1 MKQKCPICNKEF
13 SNVGQ
18 HLVITHDVLNIEHL
32 RTLIPQNSNYYEEQ
46 KSEGDNKD
54 ILDRKEI
61 MKTIIDV
68 QSNARVDLRLRY
80 IEKLQEIIQN
90 HTDNDMIILSSIQAL
105 MKNLNHS
112 NILVKKK
119 AEDALRNLLGMEIS
133 EENKRY
139 ILNLLG

>member
-1 MKQKCPICNKEF
+1 
-13 SNVGQ
+13 
-18 HLVITHDVLNIEHL
+18 LNIEHL
-32 RTLIPQNSNYYEEQ
+32 RTLISQNSNYYEEQ
-46 KSEGDNKD
+46 KSEVDNKD
-54 ILDRKEI
+54 RLDRKAI

-90 HTDNDMIILSSIQAL
+90 HTDNNMIILSSIQAL

-112 NILVKKK
+112 NTLVKKK
-119 AEDALRNLLGMEIS
+119 AEDALRNLLGMKIS